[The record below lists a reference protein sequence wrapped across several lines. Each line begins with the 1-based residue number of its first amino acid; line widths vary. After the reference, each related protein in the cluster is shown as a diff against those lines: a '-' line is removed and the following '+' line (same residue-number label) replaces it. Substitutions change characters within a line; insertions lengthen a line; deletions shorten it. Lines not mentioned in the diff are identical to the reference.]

1 VPDRDASIYI
11 GRGVRSIDGSETH
24 PDSFPRERWSQDRT
38 ALAGQIP
45 PKPVELYCDG
55 GDEGSATLQGNQAIG
70 GVDIGGTKIA
80 VGIVSFEGKIL
91 ATEECPT
98 AQELGFGSA
107 VDRISRM
114 LRSCAERANAAIH
127 GIGIGCTGPVYPL
140 TGEVG
145 DVEFLKA
152 WKGAN
157 LVEALETPFGVRAA
171 LENDADAATLG
182 EAFWGAGRGKG
193 QVLFV
198 TVGTGIGVGIVLNG
212 ELYRGVDGSH
222 PEIGHQVIDAGGPP
236 CYCGARGC
244 WEVVAAGPA
253 MTARMNEHGTEMG
266 LSAKA
271 ICEMAAAGHPL
282 ARRAVELEAH
292 YLGLG
297 LANLVTIF
305 CPEVIVLGGSVM
317 ASASLFLDGIRAEIR
332 RNCTQVPCERTEVRL
347 ASLGPHAAIIGAA
360 RAWHHRFITNGERD
374 AAES

>member
-1 VPDRDASIYI
+1 
-11 GRGVRSIDGSETH
+11 
-24 PDSFPRERWSQDRT
+24 
-38 ALAGQIP
+38 
-45 PKPVELYCDG
+45 
-55 GDEGSATLQGNQAIG
+55 LQGNQAIG

-80 VGIVSFEGKIL
+80 VGIVSFEGKVL

-145 DVEFLKA
+145 DVEFLKT

-182 EAFWGAGRGKG
+182 ETFWGAGRGKG

-212 ELYRGVDGSH
+212 ELYRGVDASH
-222 PEIGHQVIDAGGPP
+222 PEIGHQVIDAGGPQ

-244 WEVVAAGPA
+244 WEVLAAGTA
-253 MTARMNEHGTEMG
+253 MAAWMNEQGPDTG
-266 LSAKA
+266 LTAKT
-271 ICEMAAAGHPL
+271 ICEMAYAGHPI
-282 ARRAVELEAH
+282 ARRAVEREAH

-297 LANLVTIF
+297 LANLVNIF
-305 CPEVIVLGGSVM
+305 CPEEIVLGGSVM
-317 ASASLFLDGIRAEIR
+317 DSAALFLDGIRNEIR
-332 RNCTQVPCERTEVRL
+332 RHCTQVPYQRTEISL

-360 RAWHHRFITNGERD
+360 RAWHHRFIARGERS
-374 AAES
+374 AVES